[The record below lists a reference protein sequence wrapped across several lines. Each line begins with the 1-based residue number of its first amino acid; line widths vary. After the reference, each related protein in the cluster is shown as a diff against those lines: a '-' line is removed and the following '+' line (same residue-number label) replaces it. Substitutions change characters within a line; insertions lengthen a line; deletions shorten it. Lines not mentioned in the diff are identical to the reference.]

1 MAKNINFVED
11 FTLTPG
17 SDDTVTVEFTP
28 GGVNYTWPA
37 TDGLV
42 GQALTTDGVGNIEF
56 GTPAGSIGA
65 AQDGTLVAPATV
77 LDFLSN
83 FDLVDEGSGV
93 VSVALNGV
101 VLQSE
106 VGQPNGVASLNGS
119 GVIPQSQVPAIAI
132 TNTFVVA
139 SEAAMLALVA
149 ETGDVAIRTD
159 VSMSYILAGTDPSNI
174 SDWEELLSPPNAV
187 QSVNGNTGVVVL
199 DTDDIDEGITNLYF
213 TDERSDDRVAALIQ
227 DGTGLDWTYDDGGN
241 TLTGDVNNLT
251 VTEFASPNISQWTND
266 AGYITSSQTFVYSP
280 GDTDA
285 TLSLSGG
292 SSVDIGRLRSISQ
305 IDADREIVVTS
316 GATASYFGTFN
327 WGDGNTGWPESRGS
341 GMETLRVSTMTSV
354 SGFQIFQTITPG
366 AKLNYKQKI
375 SGDLTSWGAT
385 IELIDSSGGQT
396 INGDLT
402 LTENINVN
410 GLTYGWPA
418 SHAPGQL
425 RNNGSGTL
433 TWEEVAGG
441 IDIAQDGVVQAAGAT
456 EIDFLV
462 NFDVSL
468 AGEVSLKDALSF
480 GAASTQSVSGNQYF
494 RAAWDGADTTVA
506 LQHNGSDV
514 LVVGEDGIE
523 ITDDIPVFFGGNP
536 FNRIIWQSSQQNLQ
550 MLFPRLDIRTNL
562 NSRLILNDGG
572 DCELNLFSTTE
583 NSRSFVFSSNGG
595 IAYEFTSDDSEIS
608 QAWFNATPIPQ
619 PILTSGTQ
627 QELTAALGSTSGLGL
642 VDDSAAAA
650 WVPVVTTPEVVD
662 SNNSNSYAPVNPQRT
677 VTYLIDT
684 LTDGAQTTHMQPDDW
699 EPGDIIRFVDYESNF
714 SSDSFTID
722 FETHNF
728 EGTAS
733 ATLVMGVDDGA
744 ITLEYID
751 VTRGFQRISVV

>member
-17 SDDTVTVEFTP
+17 SDDTVTVELAP

-77 LDFLSN
+77 LDFLVN

-213 TDERSDDRVAALIQ
+213 TEERTDDRVATLIQ
-227 DGTGLDWTYDDGGN
+227 DGTGINWTYDDGGN

-251 VTEFASPNISQWTND
+251 VTEFASPNVSQWTND
-266 AGYITSSQTFVYSP
+266 AGYIT
-280 GDTDA
+280 
-285 TLSLSGG
+285 
-292 SSVDIGRLRSISQ
+292 
-305 IDADREIVVTS
+305 
-316 GATASYFGTFN
+316 ATA
-327 WGDGNTGWPESRGS
+327 
-341 GMETLRVSTMTSV
+341 L
-354 SGFQIFQTITPG
+354 
-366 AKLNYKQKI
+366 
-375 SGDLTSWGAT
+375 
-385 IELIDSSGGQT
+385 
-396 INGDLT
+396 
-402 LTENINVN
+402 
-410 GLTYGWPA
+410 
-418 SHAPGQL
+418 
-425 RNNGSGTL
+425 
-433 TWEEVAGG
+433 G

-462 NFDVSL
+462 NFDVSPTGEISHNPDAEMRFNTDVPINFYINSNDVGGSIYNQFVGTNFVVEGTFDLLLRNSTKPVNNITIPQLGIAGPSINSQFCNIALTDNSTQIFFTDISTSPTL
-468 AGEVSLKDALSF
+468 AALLAVTAGNNTTGFVSIRGFNGGSVVSTIAAESTGIDLRSVNLPIIIGDRSSSVRVGGSTVGGSETIVVSIGNNDTTLAESTVEILGGSGDGARLLSF
-480 GAASTQSVSGNQYF
+480 FQ
-494 RAAWDGADTTVA
+494 ADPT
-506 LQHNGSDV
+506 
-514 LVVGEDGIE
+514 
-523 ITDDIPVFFGGNP
+523 
-536 FNRIIWQSSQQNLQ
+536 
-550 MLFPRLDIRTNL
+550 
-562 NSRLILNDGG
+562 
-572 DCELNLFSTTE
+572 
-583 NSRSFVFSSNGG
+583 
-595 IAYEFTSDDSEIS
+595 
-608 QAWFNATPIPQ
+608 PQ

-662 SNNSNSYAPVNPQRT
+662 SNNSNSYAPVNPQRK

-684 LTDGAQTTHMQPDDW
+684 LTDGPQTAHIQPDDW

-722 FETHNF
+722 FESHNF
-728 EGTAS
+728 EGTGS
-733 ATLVMGVDDGA
+733 ATLVMSVTDGA